1 MIKKGDN
8 IMAERKP
15 EHVSGGEPRTFSAI
29 KGQGKA
35 GKAPTGPSYSEKPA
49 IAKWPC
55 KKESE

>member
-1 MIKKGDN
+1 
-8 IMAERKP
+8 MAERKP